1 MKITKDN
8 IIDYMKA
15 GGKAIGNLAL
25 KIYGDS
31 LNKIGEEAFSEAIE
45 IGIANTIASLY
56 DTNVDDKTILRIV
69 NEHWGLTIPEIEDR
83 LVFEKQQ
90 AALSSVKQYL
100 KLNGY
105 SESKITKF
113 LRDNLISSKIRHQ
126 PETWKMRDNPQEI
139 IKLLEKKL

>member
-1 MKITKDN
+1 MKIKKDD
-8 IIDYMKA
+8 IIDYIKT
-15 GGKAIGNLAL
+15 GGKAVGNLAL

-56 DTNVDDKTILRIV
+56 DANVDDKTILRIV
-69 NEHWGLTIPEIEDR
+69 NEHWGLTIPEIVER
-83 LVFEKQQ
+83 LVVEKQQ
-90 AALSSVKQYL
+90 ATLRSVKQYL

-105 SESKITKF
+105 SESETTKF

-126 PETWKMRDNPQEI
+126 PETWEMRDNPQEI

>member
-1 MKITKDN
+1 MKIKKDD
-8 IIDYMKA
+8 IIDYIKT
-15 GGKAIGNLAL
+15 GGKAVGNLAL

-56 DTNVDDKTILRIV
+56 DANVDDKTILRIV
-69 NEHWGLTIPEIEDR
+69 NEHWGFTIPEIVER
-83 LVFEKQQ
+83 LVVEKQQ
-90 AALSSVKQYL
+90 ATLRSVKQYL

-105 SESKITKF
+105 SESETTKF

-126 PETWKMRDNPQEI
+126 PETWEMRDNPQEI